1 MAAGSNPVIPTLI
14 MTLMINK
21 PKRFCKVHRFSLR
34 GGYIEET
41 IPEHLYE
48 ILLSESEKA
57 KNDNLLATDTL
68 VGHLEES
75 YDLTQ
80 MPSHKFQKLEKYLI
94 GLCSEYEDEFKLMRK
109 YPIISDKIILDKN
122 RPIKLSLDRMW
133 VNYQKKYEFNPVHDH
148 TGLYS
153 FVIWLKIP
161 YSCALDEYKT
171 KGGNSNP
178 LDKFPG
184 TFHFLATSDF
194 RATASEKI
202 VLDSTYEKTILIFP
216 SDLQHCVYP
225 FYTSDEYRISV
236 SGNLYLNF

>member
-1 MAAGSNPVIPTLI
+1 MKLELKPPGVFARFDREELKPLYDLSLKLEKDVTEYESMNRGLAGNISKQIVLNSYYKNFISTL
-14 MTLMINK
+14 LDPLLREHINEYT
-21 PKRFCKVHRFSLR
+21 
-34 GGYIEET
+34 YIKQQST
-41 IPEHLYE
+41 
-48 ILLSESEKA
+48 
-57 KNDNLLATDTL
+57 LATDCPI
-68 VGHLEES
+68 E
-75 YDLTQ
+75 LTQ
-80 MPSHKFQKLEKYLI
+80 AWMVLQE
-94 GLCSEYEDEFKLMRK
+94 
-109 YPIISDKIILDKN
+109 
-122 RPIKLSLDRMW
+122 
-133 VNYQKKYEFNPVHDH
+133 KYEFNPIHSH
-148 TGLYS
+148 TGVFS